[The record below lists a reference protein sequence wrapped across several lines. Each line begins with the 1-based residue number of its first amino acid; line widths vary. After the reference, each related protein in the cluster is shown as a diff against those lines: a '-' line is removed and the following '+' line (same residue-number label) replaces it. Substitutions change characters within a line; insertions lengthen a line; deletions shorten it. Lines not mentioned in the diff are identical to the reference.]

1 MAGHAAPHYLRRFP
15 LKRSV
20 MSQAQIIGW
29 SHLPFGKF
37 DQLDLEGL
45 IGQATTAA
53 LEHAGVEAGEVD
65 AVFVGHA
72 GMGMVRENFVSSY
85 PMQAASGLRWA
96 AATRVEN
103 ACATGTAAL
112 YQGLAAIEAGQART
126 VLVVGAEKM
135 TAASGAGVTASL
147 ADASYVR
154 EESGAGM
161 AFPGIFAQFA
171 QAYFERYGDH
181 GATLAR
187 IAAKNHANGARNP
200 LAHMRRDL
208 GFEFCNTVSDKNQV
222 IAAPLRKTDC
232 SLVSDGAAA
241 LVLRHAG
248 HVGSARRA
256 IRFRATA
263 HVNDFLP
270 MSRRDLLAFEGPH
283 RAWRDAFARAGVSVK
298 DLDFAEVHD
307 CFTIAELLI
316 YEAMGLAAPG
326 QGARLLEEGVVAADG
341 RLPVNPSGGLKA
353 KGHPIG
359 ATGVS
364 MHALACMQLTGTAG
378 DIQVAGAE
386 LGAVFNMGGSA
397 VVNCV
402 SILEAAR

>member
-1 MAGHAAPHYLRRFP
+1 MG
-15 LKRSV
+15 K
-20 MSQAQIIGW
+20 AQITGW

-37 DQLDLEGL
+37 DNLDLQAL
-45 IGQATTAA
+45 VGQATVAA
-53 LEHAGVEAGEVD
+53 LDHAQLDASEVD

-72 GMGMVRENFVSSY
+72 GMGMVRENFVSSL
-85 PMQAASGLRWA
+85 PMQAAPGLRWKP
-96 AATRVEN
+96 ATRVEN

-112 YQGLAAIEAGQART
+112 YQGIAAIESGAART

-135 TAASGAGVTASL
+135 TAVSGAEVTAAL
-147 ADASYVR
+147 ADASYVP
-154 EESGAGM
+154 EESARGLT
-161 AFPGIFAQFA
+161 FPGVFAQFA
-171 QAYFERYGDH
+171 QAYFERWGDH
-181 GATLAR
+181 GATLAK

-208 GFEFCNTVSDKNQV
+208 GFEFCNTVSDKNPI

-241 LVLRHAG
+241 LVLRRDEDAAG
-248 HVGSARRA
+248 APRA
-256 IRFRATA
+256 LRFRAA
-263 HVNDFLP
+263 VQVNDFLP
-270 MSRRDLLAFEGPH
+270 MSRRNFVDFEGPR
-283 RAWRDAFARAGVSVK
+283 RAFQQALTQAGAGLA
-298 DLDFAEVHD
+298 DLSFAEVHD
-307 CFTIAELLI
+307 CFTIAELLT
-316 YEAMGLAAPG
+316 YEAMGLARPG
-326 QGARLLEEGVVAADG
+326 QGARLLDDGTVHPGG

-364 MHALACMQLTGTAG
+364 MHVLACMQLTGTAG
-378 DIQVAGAE
+378 DIQVPGAK

-402 SILEAAR
+402 SILEQAR

>member
-1 MAGHAAPHYLRRFP
+1 MPRAH
-15 LKRSV
+15 
-20 MSQAQIIGW
+20 IIGW
-29 SHLPFGKF
+29 HHLPFGKF
-37 DQLDLEGL
+37 DNLDLEAL
-45 IGQATTAA
+45 TGQATSGA
-53 LEHAGVEAGEVD
+53 LRHAGVAAEEVD
-65 AVFVGHA
+65 AVYVGHG

-85 PMQAASGLRWA
+85 PMQAEPGLRFKP
-96 AATRVEN
+96 ATRVEN

-112 YQGLAAIEAGQART
+112 YEAMAAIESGRART

-135 TAASGAGVTASL
+135 TAATGAEVTASL
-147 ADASYVR
+147 ADASYVP
-154 EESGAGM
+154 EESAHGLTFA
-161 AFPGIFAQFA
+161 GIFAKFA
-171 QAYFERYGDH
+171 QAYFEKYGDH

-208 GFEFCNTVSDKNQV
+208 GFEFCNTVSDRNPI

-241 LVLRHAG
+241 LVLRSAEESAG
-248 HVGSARRA
+248 ARQA
-256 IRFRATA
+256 VRFRATA

-270 MSRRDLLAFEGPH
+270 MSRRDFLAFEGPK
-283 RAWRDAFARAGVSVK
+283 RAWQQALSSAGVKVT
-298 DLDFAEVHD
+298 DLSFAEVHD

-316 YEAMGLAAPG
+316 YEAMGLAEPG
-326 QGARLLEEGVVAADG
+326 QGARLLEDG
-341 RLPVNPSGGLKA
+341 TVYPGGKLPVNPSGGLKA

-378 DIQVAGAE
+378 DIQVPGAR

-397 VVNCV
+397 VANCV
-402 SILEAAR
+402 SILEAVR

>member
-1 MAGHAAPHYLRRFP
+1 MRG
-15 LKRSV
+15 
-20 MSQAQIIGW
+20 AQITGW

-37 DQLDLEGL
+37 DNLDLEAMV
-45 IGQATTAA
+45 GQATRAA
-53 LEHAGVEAGEVD
+53 LDHAQVDAAEVD
-65 AVFVGHA
+65 AVFVGHG

-85 PMQAASGLRWA
+85 PMNAAPGLRFKP
-96 AATRVEN
+96 ATRVEN
-103 ACATGTAAL
+103 ACATGTAAI
-112 YQGLAAIEAGQART
+112 YQGLAAIESGQART

-135 TAASGAGVTASL
+135 TAASGAGVTAAL
-147 ADASYVR
+147 ADASYVP
-154 EESGAGM
+154 EESSQGLT
-161 AFPGIFAQFA
+161 FPGIFAKFA
-171 QAYFERYGDH
+171 QAYFARYGDH
-181 GATLAR
+181 SATLAR

-208 GFEFCNTVSDKNQV
+208 GFEFCNTVSDKNPI

-241 LVLRHAG
+241 LVLRRSQDTAG
-248 HVGSARRA
+248 APRA
-256 IRFRATA
+256 IAFRATA

-270 MSRRDLLAFEGPH
+270 MARRDFLAFEGPR
-283 RAWRDAFARAGVSVK
+283 RAWQQALQQAGVQLQ
-298 DLDFAEVHD
+298 DLSFAEVHD

-316 YEAMGLAAPG
+316 YEAMGLAEPG
-326 QGARLLEEGVVAADG
+326 QGARVVDDGTVAPGG

-364 MHALACMQLTGTAG
+364 MHVMSCMQLMGSAG
-378 DIQVAGAE
+378 DVQVPGAK

-397 VVNCV
+397 VANYV
-402 SILEAAR
+402 SVLERAR

>member
-1 MAGHAAPHYLRRFP
+1 VSDARI
-15 LKRSV
+15 V
-20 MSQAQIIGW
+20 GW
-29 SHLPFGKF
+29 SHLPFGRF
-37 DQLDLEGL
+37 DNLDLEAL
-45 IGQATTAA
+45 VGQATSAA
-53 LEHAGVEAGEVD
+53 LRHAQVEAAQVD
-65 AVFVGHA
+65 AVFIGHG

-85 PMQAASGLRWA
+85 PMQAEPGLRFKPS
-96 AATRVEN
+96 TRVEN

-112 YQGLAAIEAGQART
+112 YQAIAAIESGQART

-135 TAASGAGVTASL
+135 TAASGPDVTAAL

-154 EESGAGM
+154 EESGSGLT
-161 AFPGIFAQFA
+161 FPGIFARFA

-181 GATLAR
+181 AATLAR
-187 IAAKNHANGARNP
+187 IAAKNHANGVRNP
-200 LAHMRRDL
+200 LAQMRRDL
-208 GFEFCNTVSDKNQV
+208 GFEFCNTVSDKNPV

-241 LVLRHAG
+241 LVLMRDDDAAG
-248 HVGSARRA
+248 APNA
-256 IRFRATA
+256 IRFRAHT

-270 MSRRDLLAFEGPH
+270 MSRRDVLGFEGPR
-283 RAWRDAFARAGVSVK
+283 RAWQQALQQAGVRVT
-298 DLDFAEVHD
+298 DLSFAEVHD

-316 YEAMGLAAPG
+316 YEAMGLAEPG
-326 QGARLLEEGVVAADG
+326 QGARLLEDGTVYPTG

-378 DIQVAGAE
+378 DIQVPNAKLAG
-386 LGAVFNMGGSA
+386 VFNMGGSA

-402 SILEAAR
+402 SILENAR

>member
-1 MAGHAAPHYLRRFP
+1 
-15 LKRSV
+15 
-20 MSQAQIIGW
+20 MSEARIVGW

-37 DQLDLEGL
+37 DQLDLEAL
-45 IGQATTAA
+45 IGQATRGA
-53 LEHAGVEAGEVD
+53 LAHAGLPAEDID

-85 PMQAASGLRWA
+85 PMQAEPGLRWKPS
-96 AATRVEN
+96 TRVEN

-112 YQGLAAIEAGQART
+112 YQGVAAIAAGHART

-135 TAASGAGVTASL
+135 TAASGADVTAAL
-147 ADASYVR
+147 ADASYVP
-154 EESGAGM
+154 EESGRGLT
-161 AFPGIFAQFA
+161 FPGIFAQFA

-208 GFEFCNTVSDKNQV
+208 GFEFCNTVSDKNPV

-241 LVLRHAG
+241 LVLTRAEDAG
-248 HVGSARRA
+248 AAPRA

-263 HVNDFLP
+263 QVNDFLP
-270 MSRRDLLAFEGPH
+270 MARRDILAFEGP
-283 RAWRDAFARAGVSVK
+283 RLAWAQALDLAGIDVH
-298 DLDFAEVHD
+298 DLSFAEVHD
-307 CFTIAELLI
+307 CFTIAELLT
-316 YEAMGLAAPG
+316 YEAMGLAPPG
-326 QGARLLEEGVVAADG
+326 QGARALADGVVMPGG

-364 MHALACMQLTGTAG
+364 MHALACMQLMGEAG
-378 DIQVAGAE
+378 DIQVPGAT

-402 SILEAAR
+402 SVLEVVR

>member
-1 MAGHAAPHYLRRFP
+1 MT
-15 LKRSV
+15 
-20 MSQAQIIGW
+20 QAHIIGW

-37 DQLDLEGL
+37 DALDLQAL
-45 IGQATTAA
+45 VGQATTQA
-53 LEHAGVEAGEVD
+53 LAHAGVDASEVD

-72 GMGMVRENFVSSY
+72 GMGLVPENFVSSY
-85 PMQAASGLRWA
+85 PMLAAPGLRWKP
-96 AATRVEN
+96 ATRVEN

-112 YQGLAAIEAGQART
+112 YQALAAIDAGQART

-135 TAASGAGVTASL
+135 TAASGSEVTAAL
-147 ADASYVR
+147 AGASYVP
-154 EESGAGM
+154 EESARGLT
-161 AFPGIFAQFA
+161 FPGIFARFA
-171 QAYFERYGDH
+171 RAYFERYGDH

-208 GFEFCNTVSDKNQV
+208 GFDFCNTVSEKNPLV
-222 IAAPLRKTDC
+222 AVPLRKTDC

-241 LVLRHAG
+241 LVLRHGAAAG
-248 HVGSARRA
+248 GAARA
-256 IRFRATA
+256 VRFRATA
-263 HVNDFLP
+263 HVNDQLP
-270 MSRRDLLAFEGPH
+270 MSQRDLLAFEGPRRVWQQALE
-283 RAWRDAFARAGVSVK
+283 RASLQVH

-307 CFTIAELLI
+307 CFTIAELLT
-316 YEAMGLAAPG
+316 YEAMGLAPPG
-326 QGARLLEEGVVAADG
+326 QGARLLEDGTVAADG

-364 MHALACMQLTGTAG
+364 MHVLACMQLTGTAG
-378 DIQVAGAE
+378 GIQVPGAR